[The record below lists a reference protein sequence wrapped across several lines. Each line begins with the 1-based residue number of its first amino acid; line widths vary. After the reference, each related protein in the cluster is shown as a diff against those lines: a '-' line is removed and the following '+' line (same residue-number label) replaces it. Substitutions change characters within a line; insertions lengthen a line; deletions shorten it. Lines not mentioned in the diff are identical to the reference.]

1 MLTNIYKFILVI
13 YSLNENRYRN
23 LYTFL
28 NQDFKVYYEHLIQLK
43 KEIEANLDL
52 FSEFQK
58 QHQNKIN
65 DFIAYYYK
73 LFPKETS
80 VNLPNNLLFMK
91 IENNNFCHKIVEVIM
106 KFINNSYKYLEE
118 LSKL

>member
-1 MLTNIYKFILVI
+1 VTNIYKFILVI

-28 NQDFKVYYEHLIQLK
+28 NQFFKVYYEHLIQLK

-58 QHQNKIN
+58 T
-65 DFIAYYYK
+65 A
-73 LFPKETS
+73 
-80 VNLPNNLLFMK
+80 
-91 IENNNFCHKIVEVIM
+91 
-106 KFINNSYKYLEE
+106 
-118 LSKL
+118 